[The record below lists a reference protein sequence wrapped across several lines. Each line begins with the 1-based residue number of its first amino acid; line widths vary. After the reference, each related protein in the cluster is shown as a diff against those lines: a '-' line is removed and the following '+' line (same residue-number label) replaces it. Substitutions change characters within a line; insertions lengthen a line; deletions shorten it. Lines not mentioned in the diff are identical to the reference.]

1 MSQRYY
7 ISLVSL
13 ETHTDMIC
21 TKFELRT
28 YLLDIT
34 EFYTG
39 RVGLQKFSVSVDR
52 VGSGLFVSTKSINI
66 QFARKK
72 GKGAYS
78 FS

>member
-39 RVGLQKFSVSVDR
+39 RVGLQKFSVSVGR
-52 VGSGLFVSTKSINI
+52 VGSGLVSTKSINI

-72 GKGAYS
+72 GKRAYS
-78 FS
+78 SS